1 MVKIKSLNERVFM
14 DSASKKD
21 LKVRLKRLT
30 DASGLPEY
38 MGELL
43 LTEIKLSTD
52 EANRHLRER
61 AKLLG
66 LM

>member
-1 MVKIKSLNERVFM
+1 MVKIKSIDKRVFQ
-14 DSASKKD
+14 DTASKKD
-21 LKVRLKRLT
+21 LKLRLKRLT

-43 LTEIKLSTD
+43 LSELKLSTD

-61 AKLLG
+61 ARLLG